1 MPREKNFFTLIELLI
16 VCAVL
21 AILMAIAVPA
31 YRSMIAGQKVASA
44 AKVIGSQVAIAR
56 STAVTR
62 SKYVALLLPRGD
74 KGSGLDN
81 PGVGF
86 SGTEHDAG
94 ADLNTVKYRGSILA
108 FVEPV
113 GDKFEFRTV
122 VPGSK
127 WEMLTPGVIAFVENN
142 STETSPN
149 YASEVTF
156 KSGDD
161 EKLGKRL
168 TKCTAV
174 VFGSNGKLAGKH
186 NLDIRVVPA
195 YVDENT
201 EKIKYETILDK
212 SSESAN
218 YQKMI
223 NNGYALLINK
233 YTGRSAYE
241 VKYDNKK

>member
-1 MPREKNFFTLIELLI
+1 MPREKKNFFTLIELLI

-62 SKYVALLLPRGD
+62 SKYVALLLPRGSES
-74 KGSGLDN
+74 SGLDN

-86 SGTEHDAG
+86 SATNHDAG
-94 ADLNTVKYRGSILA
+94 ADLGTVKYRGSILA

-113 GDKFEFRTV
+113 GENFEFRAV
-122 VPGSK
+122 VSGSK
-127 WEMLTPGVIAFVENN
+127 WEMLSPGVIAFVENN
-142 STETSPN
+142 STETTPN
-149 YASEVTF
+149 YASRVIF
-156 KSGDD
+156 KSGDNVD
-161 EKLGKRL
+161 GKTL
-168 TKCTAV
+168 TDCTAV
-174 VFGSNGKLAGKH
+174 VFGSNGKLAGQH
-186 NLDIRVVPA
+186 NLDIRVIPA
-195 YVDENT
+195 YVDENSGA
-201 EKIKYETILDK
+201 IKYETVQEEGSNNEK
-212 SSESAN
+212 

-241 VKYDNKK
+241 VKHQN